1 MKITVKNQEFDS
13 GKLLRSKYKKYTDIK
28 ESLMDV
34 NKETYTDEDLDKMV
48 SAIVKLFDNQ
58 FTEDDINDEFEI
70 SDIIFNF
77 MRIEL
82 EIAEK
87 LNEKIEK
94 TNTLFMI
101 EKK

>member
-1 MKITVKNQEFDS
+1 MKIILKNQEFDS
-13 GKLLRSKYKKYTDIK
+13 GKLLRGKYKKFTEIK

-34 NKETYTDEDLDKMV
+34 NKETYTDGDLDKMV
-48 SAIVKLFDNQ
+48 SAIVTLFDNQ
-58 FTEDDINDEFEI
+58 FTDDDINNELEI

-77 MRIEL
+77 MRIDL
-82 EIAEK
+82 EVAEK

-94 TNTLFMI
+94 TSTLFTI